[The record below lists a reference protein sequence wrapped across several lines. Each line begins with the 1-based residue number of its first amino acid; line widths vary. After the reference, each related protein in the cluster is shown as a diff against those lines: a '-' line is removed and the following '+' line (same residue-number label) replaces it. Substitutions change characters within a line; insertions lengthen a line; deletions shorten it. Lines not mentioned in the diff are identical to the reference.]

1 MRHCWQTLWP
11 VDFFQ
16 ATQKVE
22 RFSARKTKNTLHKV
36 NEKQT
41 VMGCLWWSGLKGLKH
56 EALRFYELQIKRN
69 LKKKIASTTPL

>member
-16 ATQKVE
+16 TTQKMK
-22 RFSARKTKNTLHKV
+22 RFSARKTKNTLHNV

-41 VMGCLWWSGLKGLKH
+41 VMGCSWWSGL
-56 EALRFYELQIKRN
+56 
-69 LKKKIASTTPL
+69 